1 MGWGRRRFAA
11 RDVRS
16 VKVSTHPGWLKVC
29 DIKEPR
35 TGLEV
40 KFSYAHLAAMVATG
54 IDTSSDETYKDSL
67 ASETCL
73 KELARKVE
81 VVGDESVSEL
91 AARVVIDFESG
102 SPLEVYHDLARR
114 LPLDALERGLRS
126 KADSLLGTGPAQQLW
141 STISALDTL
150 GELAAQLHAELADAI
165 HLMYTRAQ
173 RRNSLR
179 KS

>member
-54 IDTSSDETYKDSL
+54 IDTSSDETYKDLL

-114 LPLDALERGLRS
+114 LPLDALERGTAPKPIACL
-126 KADSLLGTGPAQQLW
+126 AQ
-141 STISALDTL
+141 A
-150 GELAAQLHAELADAI
+150 
-165 HLMYTRAQ
+165 
-173 RRNSLR
+173 RRNSFGRRSPLSTPLVNSR
-179 KS
+179 HNYTPNWQTPYT